1 MSNLKHKVVIG
12 VLWSLL
18 EKFTAQFSGFIVT
31 LVLARLLTPDDY
43 GTVALLTL
51 VINISSVLLNCGFGQ
66 ALVQKKGADDLDF
79 NSVFYL
85 SICVSIVLYGTLF
98 ALAPAVARFYSR
110 SELVS
115 LLRALALTL
124 PLNAVGGVQ
133 GAELSRKMLFNLSF
147 RISLVKFSV
156 TSVTGLSLALLKCGP
171 WALVMSTVLGC
182 AASVVASWK
191 FIGWRPSLMFSWKR
205 LGGLFAFGW
214 KFSASWFLSVIYD
227 NVQGMIIGRVY
238 APAELAFVDKGRQIP
253 NLAIQAINGTIGTV
267 TFPAMA
273 QLQDERDRVR
283 FAMRKMIQCT
293 TFVTFPMMFG
303 LAVCARDII
312 PIFFGTQWEA
322 SVPFLMVACFS
333 FLLYPFHT
341 INLQTLSAIG
351 RTDIFLWL
359 EIIKKILGFAV
370 MICSYRFGVLWM
382 VVSSAFILGPLGAF
396 INAFPNQKILRYTVA
411 MQVWD
416 TMPTFWVCCAMTAV
430 VYPFCYLQL
439 PSTARVIIQG
449 VVGAA
454 IFLGV
459 AWWFRIEPLKIYVEC
474 IDSVFA
480 KKIPVCMRNAYERFK
495 KSLEG

>member
-1 MSNLKHKVVIG
+1 MSLKHKVVIG

-51 VINISSVLLNCGFGQ
+51 VINISAVLLSCGFGQ
-66 ALVQKKGADDLDF
+66 ALVQKKNADDLDF

-85 SICVSIVLYGTLF
+85 SIGVSVVLYGTLF
-98 ALAPAVARFYSR
+98 VLAPAVARFYSR
-110 SELVS
+110 PELVS
-115 LLRALALTL
+115 LLRVLALTL
-124 PLNAVGGVQ
+124 PLNAIGGVQ
-133 GAELSRKMLFNLSF
+133 SAELSRKLLFNLSF
-147 RISLVKFSV
+147 RISWTRFVV
-156 TSVTGLSLALLKCGP
+156 TAMTGLSLALLKFGP

-182 AASVVASWK
+182 VANVIASWK
-191 FIGWRPSLMFSWKR
+191 FIGWRPSLMFSWQR
-205 LGGLFAFGW
+205 LGGLFSFGW
-214 KFSASWFLSVIYD
+214 KFSASWFLSVIYE
-227 NVQGMIIGRVY
+227 NIQGMIIGRVY
-238 APAELAFVDKGRQIP
+238 TPADLAFVAKGRQIP
-253 NLAIQAINGTIGTV
+253 NLAITAINGTIGTV

-273 QLQDERDRVR
+273 QLQDEKDRVR

-303 LAVCARDII
+303 LAVCARDVI
-312 PIFFGTQWEA
+312 PIFFGEQWGA

-359 EIIKKILGFAV
+359 EIVKKILGFTV

-382 VVSSAFILGPLGAF
+382 MASSAFIVGPLGVF
-396 INAFPNQKILRYTVA
+396 INAFPNQKILHYTVA
-411 MQVWD
+411 MQVKD
-416 TMPTFWVCCAMTAV
+416 TMPTFWVCCAMAAV
-430 VYPFCYLQL
+430 VYPFCYLPL
-439 PSTARVIIQG
+439 PSIARVALQTF
-449 VVGAA
+449 VGAGV
-454 IFLGV
+454 FVGV
-459 AWWFRIEPLKIYVEC
+459 AWCFRIEPLRIYVEC

-480 KKIPVCMRNAYERFK
+480 KKIPVRFLNVYEKFK
-495 KSLEG
+495 RSLEG